1 MLLFYNVY
9 LILTKSYKLK
19 YKIGDYNENEKAFK
33 KQSFIFKIK
42 FILYIFLGVINIF
55 MLLVYLMI
63 LIFKTI
69 FNEPKKIKDFL
80 KFIDNKVLSL
90 I

>member
-1 MLLFYNVY
+1 MLLFYNIY
-9 LILTKSYKLK
+9 LILTKSNKLK
-19 YKIGDYNENEKAFK
+19 YKIDDYIESEKVIK

-42 FILYIFLGVINIF
+42 FILYIFLAVLNIF

-69 FNEPKKIKDFL
+69 FNEPKKIRDFL
-80 KFIDNKVLSL
+80 NFIDKKVLNL

>member
-1 MLLFYNVY
+1 LLLFYNVY

-19 YKIGDYNENEKAFK
+19 YKIGDYSENEKAFK

>member
-1 MLLFYNVY
+1 MLLFYNIY

>member
-1 MLLFYNVY
+1 MLLFYNIY

-33 KQSFIFKIK
+33 KQSLIFKIK

-69 FNEPKKIKDFL
+69 FNVPKKIKDFL